1 MVLRV
6 QAALHAGI
14 PGPAAGSWSCRRPR
28 SESLQPL
35 VLWEGT
41 GTRADLGHP
50 QQLPTL
56 GLALPSPG
64 PWRGCRI
71 SWRPDTHTVQWSV
84 RSADQGTATSMELT
98 KPSTSSSGDSID
110 LRTSFTDWA
119 RGRLNQLTETPD
131 TATRHSPAQ
140 PLSWRSPRHHHP
152 SICSLQGL
160 PSGPDLFSSHLQT
173 AQPFG
178 PVKKFPS
185 LLGSKLHLLPG
196 VVAGM
201 PLIPAHRQM

>member
-14 PGPAAGSWSCRRPR
+14 PAPAAGSWSCRRPK

-35 VLWEGT
+35 VLWEGI
-41 GTRADLGHP
+41 GTRVELGHS

-56 GLALPSPG
+56 GLVLPSPG
-64 PWRGCRI
+64 PWRGCRT

-84 RSADQGTATSMELT
+84 RSAAQGTATSMELT

-119 RGRLNQLTETPD
+119 RGKLNQLTETPN

-140 PLSWRSPRHHHP
+140 SLSWRTPRYHHP
-152 SICSLQGL
+152 SICYLQG
-160 PSGPDLFSSHLQT
+160 PPFGPDLFSSPLQT

-178 PVKKFPS
+178 SVKS
-185 LLGSKLHLLPG
+185 LDS
-196 VVAGM
+196 
-201 PLIPAHRQM
+201 